1 MRVSCLKEH
10 QEQVR
15 RCFNRSIAGP
25 VRNSRGSSRF
35 VVGNVLAKFMSPE
48 VTKKLGGAVDEFTK
62 SVKGIFKAILS
73 PFKSIFEAIK
83 MVIGLIADNIGRL
96 LVPVFKY
103 MALVFRYIK
112 FVVNW
117 ILIPFKVLMV
127 VVKTIIRYFKR
138 LYELTLKPIMDGV
151 SWLIDQIG
159 TLFDKIGSFFKNI
172 LDGMK
177 ESLNTLSGV
186 IKTITFGL
194 IDLGTFDVANKE
206 EEKKSLYNDNFLSNS
221 NLYVE
226 SSRSISEAIYSI
238 GRDIVTAT
246 EANRP
251 INTPE
256 QEDYRNPKSGE
267 VRYATGKLLSYNRG

>member
-1 MRVSCLKEH
+1 
-10 QEQVR
+10 
-15 RCFNRSIAGP
+15 
-25 VRNSRGSSRF
+25 
-35 VVGNVLAKFMSPE
+35 
-48 VTKKLGGAVDEFTK
+48 
-62 SVKGIFKAILS
+62 
-73 PFKSIFEAIK
+73 
-83 MVIGLIADNIGRL
+83 
-96 LVPVFKY
+96 
-103 MALVFRYIK
+103 
-112 FVVNW
+112 
-117 ILIPFKVLMV
+117 MV

-226 SSRSISEAIYSI
+226 SSRSISEADFVQLMRYCY
-238 GRDIVTAT
+238 
-246 EANRP
+246 ANRT
-251 INTPE
+251 NANKYTE
-256 QEDYRNPKSGE
+256 QEEIPKSE